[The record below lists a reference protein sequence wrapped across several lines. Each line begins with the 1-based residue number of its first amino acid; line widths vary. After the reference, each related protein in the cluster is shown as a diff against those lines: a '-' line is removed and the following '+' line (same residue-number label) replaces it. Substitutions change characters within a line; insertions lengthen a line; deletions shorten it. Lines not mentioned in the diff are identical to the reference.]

1 MRNKGD
7 TIAAIATPP
16 GEGGI
21 AIVRLSGEKAPGI
34 LKRMFAPKNPGAQ
47 FTHGQMH
54 YGTILDAHGQR
65 LDEAMAVCFYA
76 PRSYTR
82 EDVCEIHTHGG
93 VMSRLALE
101 AAVELGARPADR
113 GEFTYRAFLNGRLSL
128 SRAEAVMG
136 IIGAAGEESARR
148 SARQLHF
155 GASAGIGK
163 CRSRLK
169 EMVALIDAAA
179 DFPDEIDESVTAQR
193 VKSEAGEILKELKR
207 LCDRRYARMM
217 SDGAQV
223 VIAGRPNVGK
233 SSLMNALLSF
243 ERSIVSDI
251 PGTTRDA
258 VSESVTLDGLRLTLT
273 DTAGLRKSDDQ
284 IERLGVE
291 ITQKRLDG
299 ADVVILLL
307 DAEKGMTEQDRA
319 LIEGADERYIIAYN
333 KLDLKDAP
341 DDRYPAVSAKTGEG
355 IEALLQL
362 VRKKLSLDE
371 DDEKLLSLRHID
383 CAGRAIE
390 ALSEIVNAPEGTYLD
405 LMLTDAMSALEA
417 LGEIDGLNVSQSVI
431 DQIFESFCVGK

>member
-21 AIVRLSGEKAPGI
+21 AIVRISGGQAPEI
-34 LKRMFAPKNPGAQ
+34 LKRMFVPRDPNAQ

-54 YGTILDAHGQR
+54 YGTILDARGKR

-136 IIGAAGEESARR
+136 IIGAVGEESARR
-148 SARQLHF
+148 SARQLQS
-155 GASAGIGK
+155 GASAGIGR
-163 CRSRLK
+163 CRARLK
-169 EMVALIDAAA
+169 QMVALIDAAA
-179 DFPDEIDESVTAQR
+179 DFPDEIDESVTEQR
-193 VKSEAGEILKELKR
+193 VRSEAGEILAELKR
-207 LCDRRYARMM
+207 LCDRRYAKML

-258 VSESVTLDGLRLTLT
+258 VSESVTLDGLKLTLT
-273 DTAGLRKSDDQ
+273 DTAGLRQSDDE
-284 IERLGVE
+284 IEKLGVE

-299 ADVVILLL
+299 ADVVILVL
-307 DAEKGMTEQDRA
+307 DAQTGVTEQDRV
-319 LIEGADERYIIAYN
+319 LIEQADERYVIVYN
-333 KLDLKDAP
+333 KLDLSAAP
-341 DDRYPAVSAKTGEG
+341 DKEYPAVSAKTGEG
-355 IEALLQL
+355 IEGLLRL
-362 VRKKLSLDE
+362 VRGKLSLDE

-383 CAGRAIE
+383 CANRAIQ
-390 ALSEIVNAPEGTYLD
+390 ALEGIVSAPEGTYLD
-405 LMLTDAMSALEA
+405 LMLTDAMDALEA
-417 LGEIDGLNVSQSVI
+417 LGEIDGLNVSESVI